1 MLPQV
6 QWKHAS
12 LPLITWLS
20 ANRNIININKPA
32 DNIINNA
39 SVDGISTMLQFILC
53 FALCNRRFNA
63 DRKQLAC
70 SAGVFFGRANVLLA
84 KGPHPKGY

>member
-1 MLPQV
+1 MWPETMLPQV

-20 ANRNIININKPA
+20 ANGNIININKPA

-53 FALCNRRFNA
+53 FALDLMQIENN
-63 DRKQLAC
+63 
-70 SAGVFFGRANVLLA
+70 
-84 KGPHPKGY
+84 